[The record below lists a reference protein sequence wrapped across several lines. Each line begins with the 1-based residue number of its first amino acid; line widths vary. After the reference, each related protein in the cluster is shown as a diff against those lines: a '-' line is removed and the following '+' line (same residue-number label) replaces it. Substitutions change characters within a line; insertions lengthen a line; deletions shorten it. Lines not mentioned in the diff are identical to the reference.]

1 LFGEDL
7 FFRLTLKIIVL
18 LCFGKVAFF
27 FTEASGFRMNPMMGA
42 TMFGQAMMQGGPI
55 AWSHGL
61 FPMVPPE
68 QFGAAMLPS
77 PQAQMYANMMAAM
90 MGGAAS
96 SSVIPPMAP
105 PAENPRAKPKAKPKA
120 TAKAKAKNKAKAK
133 AKAKSIPKRTAA
145 PKKAV
150 SKKKRLSLC
159 KTTIGVFLR
168 KKKGVW
174 SGVECF
180 WDGIVFF
187 VVFGTGSCSGGLA
200 LLFFHEF
207 LFQVIF
213 QELVYSCFFPS
224 MFLATSIFQETF
236 ALLSRD
242 SVTINCPSCP

>member
-1 LFGEDL
+1 
-7 FFRLTLKIIVL
+7 
-18 LCFGKVAFF
+18 
-27 FTEASGFRMNPMMGA
+27 MNPMMGA

-150 SKKKRLSLC
+150 SKKK
-159 KTTIGVFLR
+159 
-168 KKKGVW
+168 
-174 SGVECF
+174 
-180 WDGIVFF
+180 
-187 VVFGTGSCSGGLA
+187 
-200 LLFFHEF
+200 
-207 LFQVIF
+207 
-213 QELVYSCFFPS
+213 
-224 MFLATSIFQETF
+224 
-236 ALLSRD
+236 
-242 SVTINCPSCP
+242 